1 MSSSSR
7 ILIVEDEAEMALFL
21 KQRLESKGY
30 SIHIAKNGQDAL
42 NQAAQVQPDLVILDV
57 GLPDLN
63 GYDVCERLRK
73 IYTPQ
78 AVPVLMLTA
87 KNDPMDKFRGF
98 DNGTDAYLT
107 KPFDLAELEKTI
119 AMLLDH

>member
-1 MSSSSR
+1 MSQSSR
-7 ILIVEDEAEMALFL
+7 ILIVEDEAEMAYFL

-30 SIHIAKNGQDAL
+30 QVSVAENGQDAL
-42 NQAAQVQPDLVILDV
+42 NHAAQMQPALMILDV
-57 GLPDLN
+57 GLPDLS

-73 IYTPQ
+73 LYPPQ

-87 KNDPMDKFRGF
+87 KNDPMDKLMGF
-98 DNGTDAYLT
+98 DHGTDAYLT

-119 AMLLDH
+119 AMLLDR